1 MRQNKTI
8 LSGIQ
13 PTGKLHFGRYF
24 GAVENWKRLQTD
36 YDCLYMVV
44 NYHAMTMP
52 FTAKKLADQSWDLCF
67 NLMACGIAPGNIFIQ
82 CLVPELTELNCTI
95 NYIRS

>member
-1 MRQNKTI
+1 VILPSIATITVTVTIATLQPIIYLRAMSNKTI

-24 GAVENWKRLQTD
+24 GAVENWKRLQEE

-52 FTAKKLADQSWDLCF
+52 FTAK
-67 NLMACGIAPGNIFIQ
+67 
-82 CLVPELTELNCTI
+82 
-95 NYIRS
+95 